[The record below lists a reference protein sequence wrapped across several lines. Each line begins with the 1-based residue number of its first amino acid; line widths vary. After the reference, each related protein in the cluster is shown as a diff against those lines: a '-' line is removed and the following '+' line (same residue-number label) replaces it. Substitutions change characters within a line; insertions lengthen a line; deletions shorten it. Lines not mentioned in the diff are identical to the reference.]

1 MLVKDYMTRHPILI
15 PPETAATE
23 AQRLMTENS
32 IRHLPVVGD
41 GKRLLGL
48 ITGQRLSLKPDTL
61 GSLDVWEITRYVS
74 DLSVEQL
81 MLDVDEVHTIEP
93 ERTIERAAR
102 SMSEHKIGCLPV
114 IEEEIVV
121 GILSE
126 IDMLRALQDMLGFA
140 MEGVRVTMRMPDQE
154 GEFAKL
160 TTFIANEGWGITGIG
175 GFPTPRRPGFYDV
188 VLKICQVTTDQV
200 GEKLGSID
208 GQELVDIRSAV

>member
-1 MLVKDYMTRHPILI
+1 MLVKDYMTRHPVLI

-23 AQRLMTENS
+23 AQRLMTENN

-48 ITGQRLSLKPDTL
+48 ITGQRLALKPDAL
-61 GSLDVWEITRYVS
+61 ASLNVWEITRYVS
-74 DLSVEQL
+74 DLRVGQL
-81 MLDVDEVHTIEP
+81 MLKADEVHTTTP
-93 ERTIERAAR
+93 DRTIERAAR
-102 SMSEHKIGCLPV
+102 IMAEHKIGCLPV
-114 IEEEIVV
+114 IQENVVV

-126 IDMLRALQDMLGFA
+126 VDMLRCLQDMLGFS

-200 GEKLGSID
+200 RDKLSHVD
-208 GQELVDIRSAV
+208 GQELVDIRSVV

>member
-23 AQRLMTENS
+23 AQRLMTENN

-48 ITGQRLSLKPDTL
+48 VTAQRLALRPDALASLN
-61 GSLDVWEITRYVS
+61 VWEITRYVA
-74 DLSVEQL
+74 DLKVQQL
-81 MLDVDEVHTIEP
+81 MLPVDEVHTIGP
-93 ERTIERAAR
+93 DRTIERAAR
-102 SMSEHKIGCLPV
+102 SMAEHKIGCLPV
-114 IEEEIVV
+114 IEEGVVV

-126 IDMLRALQDMLGFA
+126 VDMLRCLQDMLGFA
-140 MEGVRVTMRMPDQE
+140 MEGVRVTMRMPDEE

-200 GEKLGSID
+200 RDKLSHVA
-208 GQELVDIRSAV
+208 GQEVVDVRSTV

>member
-102 SMSEHKIGCLPV
+102 SMAQHKIGCLPV

>member
-23 AQRLMTENS
+23 AQRLMTENN

-41 GKRLLGL
+41 GKKLLGL
-48 ITGQRLSLKPDTL
+48 VTGQRLALKPDAL
-61 GSLDVWEITRYVS
+61 GSLNVWEITRYVS
-74 DLSVEQL
+74 DLKVGQL
-81 MLDVDEVHTIEP
+81 MLEADEVHTIAP
-93 ERTIERAAR
+93 DRTIERAAR
-102 SMSEHKIGCLPV
+102 IMAEHKIGCLPV
-114 IEEEIVV
+114 IEENVVV

-126 IDMLRALQDMLGFA
+126 VDMLRCLQDMLGFA

-175 GFPTPRRPGFYDV
+175 GFPTPRRPGYYDV

-200 GEKLGSID
+200 RDRLGQVD
-208 GQELVDIRSAV
+208 GQEVVDVRSVV

>member
-23 AQRLMTENS
+23 AQRLMVENG
-32 IRHLPVVGD
+32 IRHLPVVAD

-48 ITGQRLSLKPDTL
+48 VTGQRLALKPDTM
-61 GSLDVWEITRYVS
+61 GSLNVWEITRYVS
-74 DLSVEQL
+74 DLKVGDL
-81 MLDVDEVHTIEP
+81 MLDADEVHTIAP
-93 ERTIERAAR
+93 GRTIERAAR
-102 SMSEHKIGCLPV
+102 IMAEHKIGCLPV
-114 IEEEIVV
+114 IEEDVVV

-126 IDMLRALQDMLGFA
+126 VDMLRCLQDMLGFA

-175 GFPTPRRPGFYDV
+175 GFPTPRRPGYYDV
-188 VLKICQVTTDQV
+188 VLKICHVTTDQV
-200 GEKLGSID
+200 RDKLSHVE
-208 GQELVDIRSAV
+208 GQEMVDIRSVV